1 MFALNRHSDLT
12 AWSWKFG
19 HRGIFRSPRG
29 YPGGGTTSVEAVT
42 SLAAL
47 VEDIS
52 VLFSLDEAPFFPS
65 RRVSSGIS
73 NMAGLTSA
81 ADLIGQLF
89 KGDFHVFGPPGS
101 NPWAAVD
108 PRAFRGDLSV
118 LFWLCSAMIAS
129 IFLDY
134 RKNILRVKI
143 RRVYAAEI
151 VTRL

>member
-1 MFALNRHSDLT
+1 M
-12 AWSWKFG
+12 
-19 HRGIFRSPRG
+19 
-29 YPGGGTTSVEAVT
+29 EAVT

-108 PRAFRGDLSV
+108 PRAFKVSFGTIQTNFLG
-118 LFWLCSAMIAS
+118 LKTS
-129 IFLDY
+129 IF
-134 RKNILRVKI
+134 RKNFAGKKFDVF
-143 RRVYAAEI
+143 
-151 VTRL
+151 TRPKV